1 MKHSFLKATVKCG
14 TQENGS
20 SELLFL
26 IGNNDPVYLG
36 ILFLGSFSCLV
47 LPKIPRILF
56 LAMTAVSEL
65 LAPYNGRG
73 GRGRER
79 RRERRGGRGR
89 EGGKEEEEGGERSS
103 DRSCS
108 FFKRHRILC
117 KSNSSIFM
125 TTLNNLFPEK

>member
-1 MKHSFLKATVKCG
+1 M
-14 TQENGS
+14 TQFTWAFCS
-20 SELLFL
+20 
-26 IGNNDPVYLG
+26 
-36 ILFLGSFSCLV
+36 LGSFSCLV
-47 LPKIPRILF
+47 LLKIPRILF

-79 RRERRGGRGR
+79 RREREREGGRGR
-89 EGGKEEEEGGERSS
+89 KGGKEEEEEEGERASE
-103 DRSCS
+103 RSCS
-108 FFKRHRILC
+108 FFKLHRILC